1 MSAASTVARVAKYA
15 DALPLYR
22 QCRQLQRIGVE
33 LSRTTLAR
41 WMVRVGEFVVPLIN
55 VLRDELVERPY
66 LLMDETTVQVL
77 KEPGKTPESKSQLWA
92 QMSAG
97 PEPPIVLFEYD
108 PTRAGDVPKRLLAG
122 FTGALHTDG
131 YSGYAPVV
139 REQGLVHLACLAHAR
154 RGFVDVL
161 KSLGLNAK
169 KLPANPPARARRALY
184 ALQQIRTLY
193 AIERR
198 IRDKLP
204 DYRHLA
210 RQTESV
216 PVLDKLRAWL
226 DDTIETIPPSTP
238 LGKAM
243 GYLHNQWKGLV
254 RFCDDGRYGIDT
266 NPVENAI
273 RPFCV
278 GRRNWLFAD
287 TVAGA
292 NASARLYSL
301 IECAKANGLEPYAYL
316 RHVFTELPKAQSL
329 AEVEALLPTRL
340 DPAALARDSLQGS
353 FPAARQ

>member
-1 MSAASTVARVAKYA
+1 M
-15 DALPLYR
+15 
-22 QCRQLQRIGVE
+22 
-33 LSRTTLAR
+33 
-41 WMVRVGEFVVPLIN
+41 
-55 VLRDELVERPY
+55 
-66 LLMDETTVQVL
+66 
-77 KEPGKTPESKSQLWA
+77 
-92 QMSAG
+92 
-97 PEPPIVLFEYD
+97 
-108 PTRAGDVPKRLLAG
+108 
-122 FTGALHTDG
+122 
-131 YSGYAPVV
+131 
-139 REQGLVHLACLAHAR
+139 
-154 RGFVDVL
+154 L
-161 KSLGLNAK
+161 KSLGLNPK
-169 KLPANPPARARRALY
+169 KLPANPPAKARRALY

-193 AIERR
+193 AIESR
-198 IRDKLP
+198 IRDKPP

-226 DDTIETIPPSTP
+226 DDTIETIPASTP

-243 GYLHNQWKGLV
+243 GYLNNQWEGLV

-292 NASARLYSL
+292 HASARLYSL
-301 IECAKANGLEPYAYL
+301 IECAKANGLDPYAYL
-316 RHVFTELPKAQSL
+316 RYVFTALPKAKSL

-340 DPAALARDSLQGS
+340 DPAALAPDSLQGS

>member
-1 MSAASTVARVAKYA
+1 M
-15 DALPLYR
+15 
-22 QCRQLQRIGVE
+22 
-33 LSRTTLAR
+33 
-41 WMVRVGEFVVPLIN
+41 PLIN
-55 VLRDELVERPY
+55 VLRNELVERLY

-139 REQGLVHLACLAHAR
+139 REQGLVHLACWAHAR
-154 RGFVDVL
+154 RAFVDVL

-169 KLPANPPARARRALY
+169 KLPANPPAKARRALY

-193 AIERR
+193 AIESR
-198 IRDKLP
+198 IRDKPP

-210 RQTESV
+210 RQAESV

-266 NPVENAI
+266 NPIENAI

-292 NASARLYSL
+292 NASAAYSTRSSNAPRRTGS
-301 IECAKANGLEPYAYL
+301 IPTPTCAMCSPSCPRRNRSPRSKPCY
-316 RHVFTELPKAQSL
+316 RPVSTPPPWRQTPSKSPSSPHVNSAV
-329 AEVEALLPTRL
+329 AGALTS
-340 DPAALARDSLQGS
+340 A
-353 FPAARQ
+353 

>member
-1 MSAASTVARVAKYA
+1 MPSSAASAT
-15 DALPLYR
+15 
-22 QCRQLQRIGVE
+22 
-33 LSRTTLAR
+33 S
-41 WMVRVGEFVVPLIN
+41 
-55 VLRDELVERPY
+55 
-66 LLMDETTVQVL
+66 
-77 KEPGKTPESKSQLWA
+77 
-92 QMSAG
+92 
-97 PEPPIVLFEYD
+97 PP
-108 PTRAGDVPKRLLAG
+108 
-122 FTGALHTDG
+122 
-131 YSGYAPVV
+131 
-139 REQGLVHLACLAHAR
+139 
-154 RGFVDVL
+154 
-161 KSLGLNAK
+161 N
-169 KLPANPPARARRALY
+169 
-184 ALQQIRTLY
+184 
-193 AIERR
+193 
-198 IRDKLP
+198 
-204 DYRHLA
+204 YRHLA

-329 AEVEALLPTRL
+329 ADVEALLPTRL

-353 FPAARQ
+353 FPTARQ